1 MTTPTAARRG
11 AVLLLL
17 LALGA
22 LPAVHAQQAASP
34 GVATEKESY
43 LPGEPVLLLGTNWAP
58 RETVTIVIGTEP
70 PGEVTALEATAD
82 EGGSFT
88 LTATAPEAPA
98 TGDAS
103 AAATPRPFTSG
114 ARSSPTRA
122 RIRGI
127 SA

>member
-34 GVATEKESY
+34 SVATEKESY

-88 LTATAPEAPA
+88 LTATAPEAPGRRA
-98 TGDAS
+98 ALRAWRRGRAQGPAS
-103 AAATPRPFTSG
+103 LR
-114 ARSSPTRA
+114 TR
-122 RIRGI
+122 RNGKQGP
-127 SA
+127 